1 MLSSLRDE
9 CCIPY
14 LDDILCYSRSF
25 EDHVEEVHKV
35 LQALQRWGVK
45 LRPEKCE
52 MFKGEVRYVGRLV
65 SAEGVRVDPK
75 DFDAVLA
82 LKAKI
87 PCTVGDL
94 RSILGFLSYYRS
106 YIQNFS
112 KIAKPLY
119 ELLQSKQTTKS
130 VPPCQVKARSPQLSS
145 RTPIEWTAMHQGVLE
160 ELVDMLTHP
169 PHSCVSRL

>member
-1 MLSSLRDE
+1 MEEMLSSLRDE

-14 LDDILCYSRSF
+14 LYDILCYSRSF
-25 EDHVEEVHKV
+25 EDHVEAVRKV

-65 SAEGVRVDPK
+65 SADGVRVDPK

-94 RSILGFLSYYRS
+94 GESSVFSLTTVPTYRTS
-106 YIQNFS
+106 Q
-112 KIAKPLY
+112 
-119 ELLQSKQTTKS
+119 
-130 VPPCQVKARSPQLSS
+130 R
-145 RTPIEWTAMHQGVLE
+145 
-160 ELVDMLTHP
+160 
-169 PHSCVSRL
+169 